1 MRVTENTNFGA
12 VRESIRRS
20 KERME
25 NLQYQNATLK
35 KLNTPSDDPVGAAK
49 VLEVRTDKVNNDQ
62 FVSNGKLAEAFL
74 NNTDH
79 ALSQLVDVV
88 NRAKEIAIGQSSAAS
103 STNESRLG
111 VAEEITQLFNQAV
124 AIANTRIGDRYLFGG
139 YKTQTPPV
147 DPNGRYVGDEGQMMV
162 EISKGVYLAMN
173 VPGVEAFNTQPSRIQ
188 QQMPGEADSNSP
200 ESVPN
205 GGGSRKPASFGLN
218 GNSHTQASD
227 RDTLSDQS
235 GPENV
240 NVFDEIQ
247 DLRIGLL
254 TGDLDTIRNTLDRFD
269 QIHGQL
275 VATRAKIGSRLQG
288 LESTGQAMERHN
300 ITNAQLTSA
309 LEDAD
314 MAKVVS
320 DLAKEETVF
329 RSALA
334 SSQKLIQPTLMEF
347 LK

>member
-49 VLEVRTDKVNNDQ
+49 VLEVRTEKVNNDQ

-79 ALSQLVDVV
+79 ALSQLVDVI

-111 VAEEITQLFNQAV
+111 VAEEVTQLFNQAV
-124 AIANTRIGDRYLFGG
+124 AIANTRVGDRYLFAG

-147 DPNGRYVGDEGQMMV
+147 DPNGRYTGDEGQMMV
-162 EISKGVYLAMN
+162 EIAKGVYLAMN
-173 VPGVEAFNTQPSRIQ
+173 VPGVEAFNTHPMNGSQ
-188 QQMPGEADSNSP
+188 PGESESNSP
-200 ESVPN
+200 EESPTAGMNRKLASVN
-205 GGGSRKPASFGLN
+205 A
-218 GNSHTQASD
+218 AD
-227 RDTLSDQS
+227 RDALPDQS

-240 NVFDEIQ
+240 NVFNEIQ

-314 MAKVVS
+314 MSKVVS